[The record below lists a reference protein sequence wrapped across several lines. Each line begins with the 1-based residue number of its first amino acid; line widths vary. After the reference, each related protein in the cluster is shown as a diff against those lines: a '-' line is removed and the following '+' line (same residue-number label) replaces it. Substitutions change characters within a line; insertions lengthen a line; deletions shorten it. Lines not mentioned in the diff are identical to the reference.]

1 MDRCPDTSFQRS
13 DAMNLQQKSSGP
25 WQHTLDVEIP
35 ADEVELR
42 LDEAARTI
50 QRRASLPGFRKGRVP
65 LAMVRQQFAE
75 HVEAEFQDSFI
86 PKLVNEAV
94 DQARLNPVVP
104 PLVRIPQFLPNA
116 PLKLEVVVDVKPEV
130 EVKNYKGLK
139 ATRRVKAVDE
149 TRVDA
154 VLADLREQSA
164 VFADLDRPAQRGDV
178 LLLDSTRLDANGRR
192 LSGTRSKNQRLEL
205 GAPGMLADLENGL
218 LGAVAGQ
225 ERTIEVTY
233 PADYERSE
241 LAGNKVRYVI
251 SVRKIQ
257 EKKLRS
263 LDDNMA
269 KEVFQLQSL
278 EELRS
283 RVRLNLEGEERVRM
297 QRELE
302 TALGE
307 ELVQSNPVELPER
320 LVQWMLERV
329 VKEAAEGRTLPDPLR
344 KELEGRFRPNVERS
358 LKREALLES
367 VARQEHLEVSE
378 DEVNAEIHRMADADP
393 RQAARVRARYQSQD
407 RRRALRESLLERK
420 ALDWLINAAEI
431 QEEIVTE
438 SPLVV
443 PAGR

>member
-1 MDRCPDTSFQRS
+1 
-13 DAMNLQQKSSGP
+13 MNLQQRTSGP

-35 ADEVELR
+35 ADEVEAR

-50 QRRASLPGFRKGRVP
+50 QRRATLPGFRKGRVP

-94 DQARLNPVVP
+94 DEARLSPVVP

-130 EVKNYKGLK
+130 EAKNYKGLK
-139 ATRRVKAVDE
+139 AVRRVKPVDE
-149 TRVDA
+149 SRVDA
-154 VLADLREQSA
+154 VLKDLQEQSA
-164 VFADLDRPAQRGDV
+164 VFNDLDRPAQRGDV
-178 LLLDSTRLDANGRR
+178 ILLDSTRLDANGRR
-192 LSGTRSKNQRLEL
+192 LSGSRSKNQRLEL
-205 GAPGMLADLENGL
+205 GAEGMLPDLENGL

-225 ERTIEVTY
+225 ERTILVEY
-233 PADYERSE
+233 PADYERAE

-263 LDDNMA
+263 LDDNLA
-269 KEVFQLQSL
+269 KDVFQLQSL

-283 RVRLNLEGEERVRM
+283 RIRLNLEGEERVRM

-302 TALGE
+302 TALSE
-307 ELVQSNPVELPER
+307 ELVQRNPVELPER

-329 VKEAAEGRTLPDPLR
+329 VHEATEGRTVPEPLR

-358 LKREALLES
+358 LQREALLES
-367 VARQEHLEVSE
+367 VARQEHLEVTE
-378 DEVNAEIHRMADADP
+378 DEVNAEIQRMADADP
-393 RQAARVRARYQSQD
+393 RQAARIRARYQSQD

-420 ALDWLINAAEI
+420 ALDWLINAADI

-438 SPLVV
+438 PPLVV

>member
-1 MDRCPDTSFQRS
+1 
-13 DAMNLQQKSSGP
+13 MNLQQKPSGP

-50 QRRASLPGFRKGRVP
+50 QRRATLPGFRKGRVP
-65 LAMVRQQFAE
+65 LTMVRQQFAD
-75 HVEAEFQDSFI
+75 HVEAEFQDSFV

-94 DQARLNPVVP
+94 DQARLTPVIP

-130 EVKNYKGLK
+130 EVKHYKGLR
-139 ATRRVKAVDE
+139 ATRHVKNVDE
-149 TRVDA
+149 ARVEA

-164 VFADLDRPAQRGDV
+164 VFADLDRGAQRGDV
-178 LLLDSTRLDANGRR
+178 VLLDSTRLDANGRR
-192 LSGTRSKNQRLEL
+192 LSGSRSKNQRLEL
-205 GAPGMLADLENGL
+205 GAAGMLPDLENGL

-225 ERTIEVTY
+225 ERTIDVEY

-257 EKKLRS
+257 EKKLRP
-263 LDDNMA
+263 LDDNLA
-269 KEVFQLQSL
+269 KDVFQLQSL

-302 TALGE
+302 TALSE
-307 ELVQSNPVELPER
+307 ELVQRNPVELPER

-329 VKEAAEGRTLPDPLR
+329 VHEATEGRTVPEPLR

-358 LKREALLES
+358 LRREALLES
-367 VARQEHLEVSE
+367 VARQEHLEVTE
-378 DEVNAEIHRMADADP
+378 EEVNAEIQRMADADP
-393 RQAARVRARYQSQD
+393 RQGARIRARYQSQD
-407 RRRALRESLLERK
+407 RRRAMRESLLERK
-420 ALDWLINAAEI
+420 ALDWLINAADI
-431 QEEIVTE
+431 QEEFVAE